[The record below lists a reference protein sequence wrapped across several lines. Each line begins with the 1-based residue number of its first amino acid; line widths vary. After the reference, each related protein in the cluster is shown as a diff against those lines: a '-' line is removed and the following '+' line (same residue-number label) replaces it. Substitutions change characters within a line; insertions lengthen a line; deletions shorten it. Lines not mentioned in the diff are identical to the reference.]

1 MCSSRL
7 PPPHWC
13 PTDPQK
19 WHGNRDGGDEVR
31 VAIGKAYVTGAA
43 PVPIYHQP
51 FIPGNL
57 VHPFHESSWSRLMNH
72 RLYTCDNQS
81 WLSAWV
87 DLETSQKRAPGCVNK
102 GASRNIQPRREPTV
116 NMEGTAQWNGIVVWL
131 KSRKW
136 AECQHSSLS
145 ASWLCMTHGQSP
157 QAPATLS
164 SPLRWIRSLFTLLA
178 KINPASCQVLL
189 P

>member
-1 MCSSRL
+1 MVAPIHWHDELGMHFWKVSSGTWQMDSKSCRIEGTYHVQLKVRL

-43 PVPIYHQP
+43 PVPIYHPP

-72 RLYTCDNQS
+72 CLYTCDNQS
-81 WLSAWV
+81 
-87 DLETSQKRAPGCVNK
+87 
-102 GASRNIQPRREPTV
+102 
-116 NMEGTAQWNGIVVWL
+116 
-131 KSRKW
+131 
-136 AECQHSSLS
+136 
-145 ASWLCMTHGQSP
+145 
-157 QAPATLS
+157 
-164 SPLRWIRSLFTLLA
+164 
-178 KINPASCQVLL
+178 
-189 P
+189 